1 MCVPERIYSLEAA
14 DKAVMAA
21 AAFSCCDKCKSAAVV
36 VVLRRQDEPPLL
48 LTPSQLA
55 QLVRKNWTELK
66 SSVPL
71 GYMSTTL
78 KRSKTASHNSAHYF
92 RVHAVFPLPSQEECS
107 NTVHNE
113 HRNQTPPPPPPPTPN
128 QASKVEARGEI
139 RACRAGQIALLKVA
153 VVVVFAVIN
162 ITMTGRLLAG
172 WLNKTSS
179 STSSSSYFFTASI
192 DNDGKIYIDKLKLTR
207 RHQKG
212 GR

>member
-36 VVLRRQDEPPLL
+36 EVLGRQDEPPLL

-92 RVHAVFPLPSQEECS
+92 RVHEVLPLPSQEECS

-113 HRNQTPPPPPPPTPN
+113 HRNQTPPPPPPTPN

-179 STSSSSYFFTASI
+179 STSSSYFFTASI

-212 GR
+212 RR